1 MYSRILFDFFQLLL
15 VHLFGIRFIPLR
27 RLLHRF
33 SQNAPCFWPETRRI
47 LTEAMKET
55 TEWNETYAEQ
65 MNKEQLEEIK
75 KNSAIHIYE
84 LSDKEKQEWMKRLDP
99 VYRQYEPI
107 FGFLVFAPS
116 RSVHQS

>member
-1 MYSRILFDFFQLLL
+1 MTDE
-15 VHLFGIRFIPLR
+15 H
-27 RLLHRF
+27 
-33 SQNAPCFWPETRRI
+33 FWKAQTPETRRI

-65 MNKEQLEEIK
+65 MNKREAGRNQ

-107 FGFLVFAPS
+107 FGRELIRELLELRKDS
-116 RSVHQS
+116 